1 MIEVIQWENDVSDQQ
16 KKALEFLKRF
26 IEESDLPTLTSFLK
40 FSTGHSF
47 ISSLNDPK
55 IKIEYL
61 DESKVM
67 LEAQACFSILHL
79 LIKYDQYDD
88 FKKFVNTSL
97 LLGCEG
103 YGNV

>member
-1 MIEVIQWENDVSDQQ
+1 MIEVIQWDTDVLDEQ
-16 KKALEFLKRF
+16 KKALEYLKQF

-67 LEAQACFSILHL
+67 LEVQACFFILYL
-79 LIKYDQYDD
+79 PIKYDQYDD
-88 FKKFVNTSL
+88 FKEFVNTSL
-97 LLGCEG
+97 QLGCEG
-103 YGNV
+103 YGNI